1 MNWTMKRTMTWF
13 VLVMTLTVSQASF
26 ALGEEL
32 KGEPGYVPFSTL
44 DDVYGQP
51 KVMVNI
57 GNVLMKF
64 LAAASGSDP
73 ELSEMIKGMQGIQIN
88 VYDTQGRKEPAL
100 KQLNEISDRL
110 ASVQWQPFIQVNEED
125 EVVQMLM
132 KTDDEVVQGLVVM
145 VVDREEAVFMNLVG
159 AIDPNKL
166 GKLMNQLDVDIDV
179 DSVAETISES
189 GTSE

>member
-13 VLVMTLTVSQASF
+13 VLAMTLTVSQASF

>member
-1 MNWTMKRTMTWF
+1 MNRSSKRAMTWLM
-13 VLVMTLTVSQASF
+13 LVMALIVSQASF

-32 KGEPGYVPFSTL
+32 QGEPGYVPFSTL

-57 GNVLMKF
+57 GKVLMKF
-64 LAAASGSDP
+64 LAAASGQDP
-73 ELSEMIKGMQGIQIN
+73 ELAEMIKGMQGIQIN
-88 VYDTQGRKEPAL
+88 VYDTQGRREPAL

-110 ASVQWQPFIQVNEED
+110 AGVQWQPFMQVNEED

-145 VVDREEAVFMNLVG
+145 VVDAEEAVFINVVG

-166 GKLMNQLDVDIDV
+166 GKLMNQLNVDV
-179 DSVAETISES
+179 DSVAESISDS

>member
-1 MNWTMKRTMTWF
+1 MKWI
-13 VLVMTLTVSQASF
+13 VLVFTLTVSQASF

-32 KGEPGYVPFSTL
+32 NNEPGYVPFATL

-57 GNVLMKF
+57 GRVLMQF
-64 LAAASGSDP
+64 LAAASGEDP
-73 ELSEMIKGMQGIQIN
+73 ELAEMIKGMQGIQIN
-88 VYDTQGRKEPAL
+88 VYDTQGRTEPAL

-110 ASVQWQPFIQVNEED
+110 AAVQWQPFLQVNEEK

-145 VVDREEAVFMNLVG
+145 VVDGEEAVFMNIVG

-166 GKLMNQLDVDIDV
+166 GKLMNQLDVDV
-179 DSVAETISES
+179 DSVSEKIPES

>member
-1 MNWTMKRTMTWF
+1 MKWI
-13 VLVMTLTVSQASF
+13 VLVFTLTVSQASF

-32 KGEPGYVPFSTL
+32 KNEPGYVPFATL

-57 GNVLMKF
+57 GKVLMQF
-64 LAAASGSDP
+64 LAAASGEDP
-73 ELSEMIKGMQGIQIN
+73 ELAEMIKGMQGIQIN
-88 VYDTQGRKEPAL
+88 VYDTQGRTEPAL

-110 ASVQWQPFIQVNEED
+110 AAVQWQPFLQVNEEK

-145 VVDREEAVFMNLVG
+145 VVDGEEAVFMNIVG

-166 GKLMNQLDVDIDV
+166 GKLMNQLDVDV
-179 DSVAETISES
+179 DSVSEKIPES